1 MNSGWRLGRKHP
13 QYICAHH
20 KSGLGSSQ
28 SLLSR
33 PPRNGADSWPEK
45 SLGEEDGVSGSGKT
59 GFSGFL
65 ATVLKKGLGV
75 QQAITLRSKRL
86 PGRGANQG
94 GGDDGH
100 SVEERLGK
108 SGQGF

>member
-20 KSGLGSSQ
+20 KSRLGSSQ
-28 SLLSR
+28 SLLSW
-33 PPRNGADSWPEK
+33 PLRNGADSWHEK
-45 SLGEEDGVSGSGKT
+45 SLGEEDGVSGNGKT

-75 QQAITLRSKRL
+75 QWAVALYSKRP

-94 GGDDGH
+94 GGDDDYP
-100 SVEERLGK
+100 VEGRLRK
-108 SGQGF
+108 SGQGL

>member
-1 MNSGWRLGRKHP
+1 M
-13 QYICAHH
+13 
-20 KSGLGSSQ
+20 
-28 SLLSR
+28 
-33 PPRNGADSWPEK
+33 
-45 SLGEEDGVSGSGKT
+45 
-59 GFSGFL
+59 
-65 ATVLKKGLGV
+65 LKKGLGV
-75 QQAITLRSKRL
+75 QQAITLHSKRL